1 MHLRTAPGVRI
12 KRRVGSNTFLKVFL
26 STKQVETN
34 ECEASESN
42 NMVTRVEFTRNS
54 PYMTSGAACT
64 SSTFTW
70 FTWPCPKFGA
80 LVLCG
85 PEFYG
90 AMRLTPKVVVLL
102 LAIG

>member
-12 KRRVGSNTFLKVFL
+12 KRGVGSNIVLKLFLN
-26 STKQVETN
+26 TKQAETN
-34 ECEASESN
+34 ECEVSESN
-42 NMVTRVEFTRNS
+42 NTVAEVEFTRNS
-54 PYMTSGAACT
+54 SYMTSGAACT

-85 PEFYG
+85 LEFYG
-90 AMRLTPKVVVLL
+90 AMRLTPKAVVLL